1 MVPSEFC
8 GLRFIVGVCA
18 LSLNTVFAKTIGSP
32 RLRNKQRCR
41 SRGVE
46 LSAVMNESKPGRR
59 AIVRYGSTCCANL
72 LVAGMATG
80 AATLGIGA
88 FGSAAP
94 YAAATPHTAAA
105 PLLHAQQ
112 EEPTPLEGP
121 APAPSEGDESA
132 APEPLSREEAPD
144 TSSCPNRVHP
154 PQART
159 TSEAVAPG
167 QPSPTPLPPL
177 EKQNCGVSTAPG
189 FHVDESVLASAW
201 LVADIDSGEIIAQKD
216 PHGRYRPASI
226 IKALLALVA
235 IAELDLE
242 KTVTVSQESA
252 DQVGSRV
259 GIGAGGEYTIEQL
272 LHGLLLASGNDAA
285 HALAQE
291 LGGDEAT
298 LRKINKLADD
308 LGTTDTYAASYSG
321 LDVAGNSASAYD
333 LGLIYRAAYQNPTFD
348 RIVNTE
354 FIAFPGFDEHEGFEV
369 WNDNHLFM
377 NDPDGMGGKTG
388 YTDDANHTFVGAL
401 NRDGRRLMAVI
412 LDTTVDKA
420 RAWEQAQKLLHSG
433 FSVAP
438 GTNIGMLQPVANAD
452 TEPTLTQGASPAPQN
467 SDDASPD
474 SADADN
480 AGTNA
485 EPHEK
490 TILIVVLAVI
500 AAGAGI
506 AAIAGFILRRR

>member
-1 MVPSEFC
+1 
-8 GLRFIVGVCA
+8 
-18 LSLNTVFAKTIGSP
+18 
-32 RLRNKQRCR
+32 
-41 SRGVE
+41 
-46 LSAVMNESKPGRR
+46 MNDCTPGRR
-59 AIVRYGSTCCANL
+59 AISTCCAAL
-72 LVAGMATG
+72 LTTSLVSGT
-80 AATLGIGA
+80 TLLGA
-88 FGSAAP
+88 F
-94 YAAATPHTAAA
+94 ATPFSA
-105 PLLHAQQ
+105 PLAHAQQ

-121 APAPSEGDESA
+121 ADEANSPSPADE
-132 APEPLSREEAPD
+132 APEPLSRNEAPD

-189 FHVDESVLASAW
+189 FQVDESVLASAW

-235 IAELDLE
+235 IEELDLE

-252 DQVGSRV
+252 DQIGSRV

-298 LRKINKLADD
+298 LRKINKLADE
-308 LGTTDTYAASYSG
+308 LGTTDTYATSYSG

-438 GTNIGMLQPVANAD
+438 GTNIGMLQPVADAD

-474 SADADN
+474 STDADN
-480 AGTNA
+480 AGMHA
-485 EPHEK
+485 AQHEK
-490 TILIVVLAVI
+490 TIVIVVLAVI

-506 AAIAGFILRRR
+506 AAIAGFFLRRR